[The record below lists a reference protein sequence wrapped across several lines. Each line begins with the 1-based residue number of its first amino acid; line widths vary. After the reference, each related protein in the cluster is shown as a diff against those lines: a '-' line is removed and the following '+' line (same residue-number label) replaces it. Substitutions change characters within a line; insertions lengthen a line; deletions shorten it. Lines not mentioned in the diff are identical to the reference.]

1 MNFPSCVR
9 KLIKQYSSMRCF
21 STNKLNCQSRYLIK
35 RIFYP
40 QCSPILWLS
49 FFHIFSLF
57 FLFTPDPST
66 NSFSYVLPTICPP
79 LNPSLLAMK
88 PPFKKSNRRV
98 LFRKS
103 FEKCQY
109 KLLPVSLAFW
119 TVPGTLSV
127 VPYVNHRFK
136 YWTGDSCSVSRTEI
150 QSKQWR
156 SKWAFWT
163 RGSACWATT
172 MECLGFY

>member
-1 MNFPSCVR
+1 MNFLSCLK
-9 KLIKQYSSMRCF
+9 KLMKQSDSLRCF
-21 STNKLNCQSRYLIK
+21 STNKLNYQARYLIK
-35 RIFYP
+35 RIFYS
-40 QCSPILWLS
+40 QCSPILWFS
-49 FFHIFSLF
+49 FFHIFLF
-57 FLFTPDPST
+57 FSFTPDPSP
-66 NSFSYVLPTICPP
+66 NSFSYTLTTICPP
-79 LNPSLLAMK
+79 LNPTLLALK

-119 TVPGTLSV
+119 TVPGTLGV
-127 VPYVNHRFK
+127 VPEVDHRFK
-136 YWTGDSCSVSRTEI
+136 YWTVDPCSVSPTES

-163 RGSACWATT
+163 RISACWATT